1 MAAVLVVAA
10 DVATAADVVGATTAA
25 EVEVVGTTTA
35 AEEVGT
41 TTAAEEVGTTTLVE
55 EVPIE
60 EVLTDEVSTTAEVGA
75 TAIVDETGA
84 TTAALEEV
92 EVWTATVLEVTAD
105 GLALVPKAR
114 ILSTALSAR
123 IMIGAE
129 GLVAT

>member
-1 MAAVLVVAA
+1 VAAVLVVAA

-25 EVEVVGTTTA
+25 EVEVVGATT
-35 AEEVGT
+35 V
-41 TTAAEEVGTTTLVE
+41 AEEVGTTTLVE

-60 EVLTDEVSTTAEVGA
+60 EVLTDEVSIAAEVGA

-84 TTAALEEV
+84 TTAALEGV
-92 EVWTATVLEVTAD
+92 EVWTATVLEVTAE